1 MSKNF
6 ELLYQVGKAGDM
18 LRADAEPV
26 PAPVVDLPL
35 DLSPSIPAVEIGG
48 MAREELTKLVHR
60 LFLVGGEQGP
70 RHVVFTGTELG
81 NGCTWMCA
89 HAAEILASQVGGSVC
104 IVDGN
109 LSSPSLHH
117 QFGVDNHF
125 GLADALAGDGPIRQF
140 ARQLSRSNLWLLS
153 CGAVNENSQQLVA
166 SGRIRARI
174 SELRAEFDYVLMDVA
189 PMNVCN
195 HTMTFG
201 SLLDG
206 VVLVIKATSTRR
218 DWARE
223 AVQQLRE
230 SNVRVLG
237 VVLNERTFPIPE
249 RIYKRL

>member
-6 ELLYQVGKAGDM
+6 ELLYQVGKAEDM
-18 LRADAEPV
+18 LRADAD
-26 PAPVVDLPL
+26 PAPKVIVSA
-35 DLSPSIPAVEIGG
+35 DLSQSTPAIEIDG
-48 MAREELTKLVHR
+48 MAREEMTKLVHR

-89 HAAEILASQVGGSVC
+89 HAAEILASQIGGSVC
-104 IVDGN
+104 IVDCN
-109 LSSPSLHH
+109 FSSPSLHQ
-117 QFGVDNHF
+117 QFGVENHF

-140 ARQLSRSNLWLLS
+140 ARQLSRQNLWLLS
-153 CGAVNENSQQLVA
+153 CGAVDENSQQLLA
-166 SGRIRARI
+166 SGRIRTRI

-189 PMNVCN
+189 AMNVCN

-218 DWARE
+218 ESARE